1 MLDEDDHENDSLM
14 GRTLVTGMT
23 TKYSR
28 KSSAT
33 KAAILAQA
41 NANVRIAETK
51 DGNVLDLLD
60 HNNDQ
65 SKQVRFADMEDDDD
79 EDGWSEDG
87 AMEFDED
94 GRLVV
99 VDEDDDVTLSTKK
112 SKHLQGDV
120 DDDWQWDGRNI
131 DELIE
136 KLFLGSAYLF
146 LFSIYRKTPFLLST
160 EWKCLYLRLKCL
172 CL

>member
-1 MLDEDDHENDSLM
+1 MGQKEQQQQDDHNQNTIGYDEMLDEDDHENDSLM

-33 KAAILAQA
+33 KAAVLAQA

-60 HNNDQ
+60 H
-65 SKQVRFADMEDDDD
+65 DD

-120 DDDWQWDGRNI
+120 D
-131 DELIE
+131 
-136 KLFLGSAYLF
+136 
-146 LFSIYRKTPFLLST
+146 
-160 EWKCLYLRLKCL
+160 
-172 CL
+172 